1 MGFSRFKSGWRL
13 AALCLALLLA
23 WTLRPIGAE
32 APRSAGEFNAERALG
47 RLATILG
54 DQRPHPAGTPA
65 NEAVLQRL
73 IQQVRALGF
82 TPEIDERFHCNMFR
96 KGAAICARPRNLR
109 FWVTAPG
116 DDAVMLAAHYDSV
129 PAGPGASD
137 DGIGVATVLEV
148 AHLLKASPPKR
159 PVLVVI
165 TDAEEVGLVGGAA
178 FAAEDPLAKRVGAVV
193 NFEARGTT
201 GPANMFQTS
210 TPNGRDVQALVA
222 GGYVPAADSLASDLY
237 SILPNDTDLTM
248 LLPLGIDAA
257 NFAIIGGGKRYHTLL
272 DSLANLDR
280 ASLQQMGDSALSAVR
295 GFGVTPKQGI
305 EGSKLFVDLNG
316 WWFLVLAKGV
326 ALALTLI
333 GLGAAILLF
342 ARERAGAS
350 VRTGF
355 APLAAVIAGT
365 GLAIGATAL
374 IALLR
379 AEADYATAWPAAIR
393 LVQGAAA
400 LAGATL
406 ALRVLRV
413 PAGVQLAAAAWC
425 WFAAIVLALFAFV
438 PGLSVLAVWPLLLV
452 IAAAATRLVPRL
464 RPATPWLMGLA
475 GILFGLLVLPVIGG
489 FQEGLFPEHAA
500 PIALMLVFLLL
511 FLTVFREAAAWTAT
525 VANVVMLAIAAVT
538 ALSVPAF
545 STSEPRHLTIVHAQ
559 VEGRSFFAIADNGP
573 LPTAIR
579 QTARFADT
587 PAESGDPADR
597 GKSWQAPAPAL
608 AEDGALTVLSDT
620 TNAKGR
626 TLVLRAAAPLAD
638 RQELFVKKSEGVR
651 GIAVQGAPQKL
662 EGPLRYIG
670 CAGQSCRTLDVALLL
685 DPRAR
690 LPELSW
696 RRTRYGA
703 GPAAA
708 ALVAARPTTA
718 QPVHVGDR
726 QVIVRK
732 IDLTPPAAA
741 AAPAGAR

>member
-1 MGFSRFKSGWRL
+1 MGFSHFKQGWRL
-13 AALCLALLLA
+13 AILCLALLLI

-32 APRSAGEFNAERALG
+32 APHRAAGEFNTDRALA
-47 RLATILG
+47 RLARILG

-82 TPEIDERFHCNMFR
+82 TPEIDERFQCNMAR

-109 FWVTAPG
+109 FWVTEPG

-148 AHLLKASPPKR
+148 AHLLKANPPRR

-165 TDAEEVGLVGGAA
+165 TDAEEAGLVGGAA
-178 FAAEDPLAKRVGAVV
+178 FAAEDPLAKRVGAVI

-201 GPANMFQTS
+201 GPASMFQTS
-210 TPNGRDVQALVA
+210 TPNGRDIQALVA
-222 GGYVPAADSLASDLY
+222 GGTVPAANSLASDLY

-257 NFAIIGGGKRYHTLL
+257 NFAIIGGGKRYHTPL
-272 DSLANLDR
+272 DTLANLDR
-280 ASLQQMGDSALSAVR
+280 ASLQQMGDSALSAAR
-295 GFGVTPKQGI
+295 GFGVTPHQGA
-305 EGSKLFVDLNG
+305 EGAKLFVDLNG
-316 WWFLVLAKGV
+316 WWFLVVAKGV
-326 ALALTLI
+326 ALALTVI
-333 GLGAAILLF
+333 GFGAAILLF

-350 VRTGF
+350 VRTAF
-355 APLAAVIAGT
+355 VPLLAVAAGT
-365 GLAIGATAL
+365 ALAIGVTAL

-379 AEADYATAWPAAIR
+379 AEQDYATAWPAVLR
-393 LVQGAAA
+393 LAQGAAG
-400 LAGATL
+400 LFGATL
-406 ALRVLRV
+406 ALRFLRV
-413 PAGVQLAAAAWC
+413 PSGTQLAAAAWC
-425 WFAAIVLALFAFV
+425 WFAAIVLGLFAFL
-438 PGLSVLAVWPLLLV
+438 PGLSVLAVWPLLL
-452 IAAAATRLVPRL
+452 IILAALARSIPRL

-475 GILFGLLVLPVIGG
+475 GMLFGLLVLPVIAG

-511 FLTVFREAAAWTAT
+511 FFTVFREKVAWTAT
-525 VANVVMLAIAAVT
+525 AANTVVLVVATIA

-545 STSEPRHLTIVHAQ
+545 SLTEPRHLTVVHQ
-559 VEGRSFFAIADNGP
+559 QIDGKPSFAIHDNGA
-573 LPTAIR
+573 LPAAMR
-579 QTARFADT
+579 QKAAFADA
-587 PAESGDPADR
+587 PAESDDPGDW
-597 GKSWQAPAPAL
+597 GKSWLAPAPAL
-608 AEDGALTVLSDT
+608 AEDGAITIVSDKID
-620 TNAKGR
+620 AKGR
-626 TLVLRAAAPLAD
+626 TLALRAVAPLAD
-638 RQELFVKKSEGVR
+638 RQEVFARKGEGVR
-651 GIAVQGAPQKL
+651 GITVQGAPQKL

-670 CAGQSCRTLDVALLL
+670 CGGESCRTLDVTLLL
-685 DPRAR
+685 DPSAP

-708 ALVAARPTTA
+708 ALVAARPATA

-726 QVIVRK
+726 QVIVRR
-732 IDLTPPAAA
+732 IDLTPPVA